1 MVLED
6 ISRVRADLKFR
17 GAQGTTGTQASFMEV
32 FSGDGEKI
40 DKLNEI
46 LCAKSGF
53 PSCYSISTQTV
64 SLSFTAFSCFDPYPA
79 PDAVLKQSTNLPIA
93 VYPSR
98 GSARRECSF
107 LLWSSRSADHWRY
120 QTSSC
125 TERDRGKL
133 IYRAKL
139 HLSNQR

>member
-6 ISRVRADLKFR
+6 ISRARADLKFR

-64 SLSFTAFSCFDPYPA
+64 SCLFSASLPFKSYPA
-79 PDAVLKQSTNLPIA
+79 PDTFLKQSTKSSIA
-93 VYPSR
+93 VYTSR
-98 GSARRECSF
+98 
-107 LLWSSRSADHWRY
+107 
-120 QTSSC
+120 
-125 TERDRGKL
+125 
-133 IYRAKL
+133 
-139 HLSNQR
+139 